1 MSYRPTYVVRP
12 DMDAARA
19 AVVQAL
25 NAHAMEHASAL
36 EEIITHCKRLHT
48 SAALY
53 SQAGWLQGQ
62 VYADGYYHLSLAPQ
76 LPTTGATEEP
86 TEEEPRR

>member
-1 MSYRPTYVVRP
+1 MSYRPTYVVKP
-12 DMDAARA
+12 DMDAAT
-19 AVVQAL
+19 VTTVQAL

-36 EEIITHCKRLHT
+36 EEIIAHCKRLKT

-62 VYADGYYHLSLAPQ
+62 VYADGYYHFSLAPQ
-76 LPTTGATEEP
+76 LPP
-86 TEEEPRR
+86 TEEEPRG